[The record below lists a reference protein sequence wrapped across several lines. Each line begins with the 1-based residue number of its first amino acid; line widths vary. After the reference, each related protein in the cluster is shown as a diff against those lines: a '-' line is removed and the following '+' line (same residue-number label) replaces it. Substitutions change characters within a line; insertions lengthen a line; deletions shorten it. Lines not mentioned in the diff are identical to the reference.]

1 MKIYYIQQKIQLI
14 GNEYRVFGAREDG
27 SQGEL
32 VAYARQK
39 IMALKEKFTF
49 FTGEDKKAVVFELQ
63 ARQVVDLGARYDV
76 RNEAGDIIGT
86 VGKAFK
92 ASLLRSTW
100 NVYAAPDDKEPVI
113 IARERSEGLAIAR
126 RVWGFVPFIGDLPFF
141 LKYHFDFVEPT
152 SGKVL
157 ATYNKT
163 TTLRDHYKLSIEDEL
178 AERVDW
184 RVLVA
189 TGVMMD
195 VMQSR

>member
-1 MKIYYIQQKIQLI
+1 MTIYYIQQKIQLI
-14 GNEYRVFGAREDG
+14 GNEYRVFEAREDG
-27 SQGEL
+27 AQGEL

-39 IMALKEKFTF
+39 IMAFKEKFTF
-49 FTGEDKKAVVFELQ
+49 FTGEDKQTIAFELQ
-63 ARQVVDLGARYDV
+63 ARQVIDLGARYDV

-100 NVYAAPDDKEPVI
+100 NVYAKPDDKEPVFV
-113 IARERSEGLAIAR
+113 ARERSSGLAIAR
-126 RVWGFVPFIGDLPFF
+126 RAWGFVPFIGDLPFF
-141 LKYHFDFVEPT
+141 LKYHFDFIDPT
-152 SGKVL
+152 SEKVL

-178 AERVDW
+178 AERIDW

-195 VMQSR
+195 AMQSR